1 MSIYGALR
9 SGVSGLFVQSQSMA
23 MLSDNIANVN
33 TIGYKSSRPR
43 FSTLVTSQSSP
54 TLYSS
59 GGVKSTIGREIDA
72 QGLLQASPFSTDIAV
87 SGKGFFVVSDSVT
100 TNATGNVIPNGDVLF
115 TRAGEFRTDKDGNLV
130 NSQGFYLTGWPY
142 DQTLQQFT
150 TTNVLSSFSGI
161 NVAGLT
167 SNPVPT
173 SSVDL
178 GANLQASAAATTT
191 YDIAVQ
197 IFDRQGGSHT
207 MTLTFTKTATANEW
221 TLDATVSGTGS
232 GFEDPDANDDGVT
245 GDTQFQAGS
254 TARRIGTVTF
264 NADGTLASLA
274 STTAAP
280 NAAVASVNASNEFA
294 FTLDYDGSIATT
306 TDQVAMTLDLGTLN
320 QADGLTQFEGAFT
333 PNFINQNG
341 KQFGSLTGVTVNES
355 GEVTALFDNGET
367 RLIYQVPLVT
377 FNNPN
382 GLEPKSGNVWIETD
396 FSGSPVA
403 LAPNT
408 GGAGLIS
415 PGSLEASTVDL
426 ADELTNMIVTQR
438 AYSAS
443 TRIITTADEMLEELI
458 RVKR

>member
-1 MSIYGALR
+1 
-9 SGVSGLFVQSQSMA
+9 
-23 MLSDNIANVN
+23 
-33 TIGYKSSRPR
+33 
-43 FSTLVTSQSSP
+43 
-54 TLYSS
+54 
-59 GGVKSTIGREIDA
+59 
-72 QGLLQASPFSTDIAV
+72 
-87 SGKGFFVVSDSVT
+87 VV
-100 TNATGNVIPNGDVLF
+100 PNGDVLY

-173 SSVDL
+173 SSIDV
-178 GANLQASAAATTT
+178 GANLQASSAVATT
-191 YDIAVQ
+191 YDVAVQ

-207 MTLTFTKTATANEW
+207 MTLTYTKTAANTWDLTAA
-221 TLDATVSGTGS
+221 LSGTGS
-232 GFEDPDANDDGVT
+232 GFEDPDANDDGASV
-245 GDTQFQAGS
+245 DPQFLAGS
-254 TARRIGTVTF
+254 TARRIGTLTF
-264 NADGTLASLA
+264 NADGTLAGLATNLA
-274 STTAAP
+274 SGD
-280 NAAVASVNASNEFA
+280 VATVNASNEFA
-294 FTLDYDGSIATT
+294 FTLDYDGTIATT
-306 TDQVAMTLDLGTLN
+306 TDQVAVTLDLGTLN
-320 QADGLTQFEGAFT
+320 QADGMTQFEGAFT

-367 RLIYQVPLVT
+367 RLIYQVPVVT
-377 FNNPN
+377 FNNAN

-426 ADELTNMIVTQR
+426 ADEFTNMIVTQR

-443 TRIITTADEMLEELI
+443 TRIIITADEMLEELI

>member
-33 TIGYKSSRPR
+33 TIGYKTARPR

-100 TNATGNVIPNGDVLF
+100 TNAGGTVIPNGDVLF

-142 DQTLQQFT
+142 DQTLGQFT

-173 SSVDL
+173 SSIDV
-178 GANLQASAAATTT
+178 GANLQASAAVATT
-191 YDIAVQ
+191 YDVAVQ

-207 MTLTFTKTATANEW
+207 MTLTYTKTAANTW
-221 TLDATVSGTGS
+221 DLSATLSGTGA
-232 GFEDPDANDDGVT
+232 GFEDPDGNDDGASV
-245 GDTQFQAGS
+245 DPVFEAGLPGPV
-254 TARRIGTVTF
+254 RIGTVTF
-264 NADGTLASLA
+264 NADGTLAGLA
-274 STTAAP
+274 TNSALGD
-280 NAAVASVNASNEFA
+280 VATVNASDQFA
-294 FTLDYDGSIATT
+294 FTLDYDGTIATT
-306 TDQVAMTLDLGTLN
+306 TDQVATTLDLGTLN
-320 QADGLTQFEGAFT
+320 QADGITQFEGAFT
-333 PNFINQNG
+333 PNFINQ
-341 KQFGSLTGVTVNES
+341 
-355 GEVTALFDNGET
+355 
-367 RLIYQVPLVT
+367 
-377 FNNPN
+377 N

-426 ADELTNMIVTQR
+426 ADEFTNMIITQR

-443 TRIITTADEMLEELI
+443 TRIITTADEMLEELSLI
-458 RVKR
+458 HI

>member
-33 TIGYKSSRPR
+33 TIGYKTARPR

-100 TNATGNVIPNGDVLF
+100 TDATGNVVPNGDVLF

-142 DQTLQQFT
+142 DQALGQFT
-150 TTNVLSSFSGI
+150 STNVLSAFSGI

-167 SNPVPT
+167 SNPVP
-173 SSVDL
+173 SSSIDI
-178 GANLQASAAATTT
+178 GANLQASAAVATT
-191 YDIAVQ
+191 YDLAVQ

-207 MTLTFTKTATANEW
+207 MTLTYTKTAANTW
-221 TLDATVSGTGS
+221 DLSATLTGTGA
-232 GFEDPDANDDGVT
+232 GFEDPDSTD
-245 GDTQFQAGS
+245 AGGP
-254 TARRIGTVTF
+254 AGFEAGLPGPVRIGTVTF
-264 NADGTLASLA
+264 NADGTLAGLA
-274 STTAAP
+274 ANP
-280 NAAVASVNASNEFA
+280 LVGDVATVNASNQFA
-294 FTLDYDGSIATT
+294 FTLDYDGTIVTT
-306 TDQVAMTLDLGTLN
+306 NDQVAATLDLGTLN
-320 QADGLTQFEGAFT
+320 QADGITQFEGSFT

-367 RLIYQVPLVT
+367 RTIYQVPVVT
-377 FNNPN
+377 FNNAN
-382 GLEPKSGNVWIETD
+382 GLEPKSGNVFIETD

-426 ADELTNMIVTQR
+426 ADEFTNMIITQR

-443 TRIITTADEMLEELI
+443 TKIITTADEMLEELI

>member
-72 QGLLQASPFSTDIAV
+72 QGLLQASPFSTDIAI
-87 SGKGFFVVSDSVT
+87 SGKGFFVVSDAVT
-100 TNATGNVIPNGDVLF
+100 TNATGNVVPNGDIYF

-173 SSVDL
+173 SSIDL
-178 GANLQASAAATTT
+178 GANLQASAAVATT
-191 YDIAVQ
+191 YDVAVQ

-207 MTLTFTKTATANEW
+207 MNLTFTKAAANSW
-221 TLDATVSGTGS
+221 DVSAAVSGTGS
-232 GFEDPDANDDGVT
+232 GFIDPAPPPG
-245 GDTQFQAGS
+245 GFISGA
-254 TARRIGTVTF
+254 TAQPLGNITF
-264 NADGTLASLA
+264 NADGTLATVTSNTAGGDLA
-274 STTAAP
+274 TV
-280 NAAVASVNASNEFA
+280 VANQFN
-294 FTLDYDGSIATT
+294 FTLDYDGNAATA
-306 TDQVAMTLDLGTLN
+306 TDQVAATLDLGTIG
-320 QADGLTQFEGAFT
+320 QADGMTQFEGAFT

-367 RLIYQVPLVT
+367 RLIYQVPVVA

-396 FSGSPVA
+396 FSGAPVA
-403 LAPNT
+403 LAPNS

-415 PGSLEASTVDL
+415 PGSLESSTVDL
-426 ADELTNMIVTQR
+426 ADEFTNMIVTQR